1 MHSSHART
9 ARILPRPSQ
18 PARPALGVVAYPAHV
33 APARAADSPVTPSQ
47 IARRAVTVGAV
58 LVWLAVAGTLLAWG
72 FEYYV
77 TPLQARAY
85 STYHELL
92 KPSGLVGQGY
102 GVIGT
107 LMMVVGVTGYS
118 LRRRVRW
125 LNRFGKLKT
134 WLGVHIFLC
143 TLGPFLIVLHTTFK
157 FGGIVSIAFW
167 SMIAVVTSGVFGR
180 YVYVRIPKTL
190 NGQFLSLQAIEE
202 QRGTMLRTIQ
212 ERSGLSTVE
221 IDGILKVAKRPAP
234 RGFAAALFQ
243 SFWYDLTEGAH
254 DRKIHRA
261 LAAKG
266 VPPKARAVAAKLFR
280 DEATLE
286 HQVALLTPFQRLFKY
301 WHLFHMPLAIVMLLI
316 VLVHVSVAIL
326 LGYTWLF

>member
-1 MHSSHART
+1 MRASSATAQQLVGGRPRASGPTAPHA
-9 ARILPRPSQ
+9 A
-18 PARPALGVVAYPAHV
+18 G
-33 APARAADSPVTPSQ
+33 ARAAEGPPAFAV
-47 IARRAVTVGAV
+47 IARRTATIVAV
-58 LVWLAVAGTLLAWG
+58 LLWIAIAGTALAGG
-72 FEYYV
+72 FAYYV

-85 STYHELL
+85 STYHDVL

-134 WLGVHIFLC
+134 WLAVHIFLC

-157 FGGIVSIAFW
+157 FGGIVSVAFW
-167 SMIAVVTSGVFGR
+167 SMVAVVVSGVFGR

-190 NGQFLSLQAIEE
+190 NGQFLTLRTIEE

-212 ERSGLSTVE
+212 ERSGLSPAEVA
-221 IDGILKVAKRPAP
+221 GILRIAKRPAA
-234 RGFAAALFQ
+234 RGFAGALFQ
-243 SFWYDLTEGAH
+243 SVWYDLTERAH
-254 DRKIHRA
+254 DRKIQRA
-261 LAAKG
+261 LAAQG
-266 VPPKARAVAAKLFR
+266 VPPKARVAAARLFH

-286 HQVALLTPFQRLFKY
+286 HQVALLAPFQRLFKY
-301 WHLFHMPLAIVMLLI
+301 WHLFHMPLAIVMLVVVLI
-316 VLVHVSVAIL
+316 HVSVAIL